1 MVDEVHKGG
10 EENLELSAYASCRP
24 PCMVDE
30 VHKGGEEPARGRR
43 PSPAYMG
50 TMTTVVMFVDGW
62 SVVGARD
69 MAQVIVVVGGGA
81 RSWASACGR
90 RRDVARSLADGIGRR
105 QRRD

>member
-50 TMTTVVMFVDGW
+50 TMTTVVMFV
-62 SVVGARD
+62 VGARD
-69 MAQVIVVVGGGA
+69 MAQVIVVAGDWA
-81 RSWASACGR
+81 RSRTSACGR
-90 RRDVARSLADGIGRR
+90 RRRR
-105 QRRD
+105 RR